1 MQRVVHQL
9 ELTVVEVSRP
19 FGSRVTAVQ
28 AILHG
33 ATQHC
38 AFPMETPLLFEEERL
53 LGDDVMQLQLL
64 SDSIE
69 VGSVEFSVGD
79 QFPTVLEGDFD
90 MWFKV
95 NTEGSP
101 SKQQPRLRLAVSLKE
116 VAAKR
121 QRTSPRKRPDLPEG
135 LPSCPRCEFLERLT
149 ASQQNE
155 LQCLAES
162 VAVYKQ
168 VAAALEE
175 SEQGE
180 VPAADVEA
188 LALELLKIFRNQSGG
203 LAAQDADHVRMVL
216 LGLNEKLKVLQVLQ
230 REVQSLRAQL
240 EESQELRRT
249 LEASITETT
258 EELQSQSY
266 KQSEE
271 QSRLAAERQSAVEA
285 LRKQLLQF
293 REKCTSEEQ
302 LQAQLAL
309 TQGQLAKAQAEQG
322 NFIQM
327 KAHLEALKAELK
339 EAELQRQTLRQHL
352 TRTTQDFEQR
362 AKEAQTSHSRLLS
375 EKLSLQTE
383 LDQVQTALLAQ
394 RADTDRATQE
404 VLQLK
409 GRLTQ
414 VEAQLAAL
422 NNQVRSVTEV
432 RGLAERLQVSTQGLE
447 AKLQDSASTFQR
459 QLDELV
465 TLNAKVR
472 SSETRTQNE
481 ANQQATE
488 LQARTTEVQQLTR
501 EKLELTSNI
510 ATLEQMLCV
519 QEDLSQM
526 HETLTTQNEMNVAMK
541 DQLLRELGAM
551 AQSLL
556 QQSERGLAAN
566 SLVTKLRELTEDKE
580 FEIDILRR
588 MVTELQRQHPTYIPV
603 KDDPVDLAISEYC
616 NARAKP
622 LDVPFLREDQG
633 IYVFGSKR
641 VFIKMENGKIISE
654 C

>member
-9 ELTVVEVSRP
+9 ELTVVEVTKP
-19 FGSRVTAVQ
+19 LGSRVTS
-28 AILHG
+28 ILASLRG
-33 ATQHC
+33 ASQHSV
-38 AFPMETPLLFEEERL
+38 FPMQTPLLFEEERL
-53 LGDDVMQLQLL
+53 IGDDMIRLQVL
-64 SDSIE
+64 SNTE
-69 VGSVEFSVGD
+69 ELGVVELSLGD

-95 NTEGSP
+95 NCQGSP
-101 SKQQPRLRLAVSLKE
+101 SKQSSRLRLAVSVRE
-116 VAAKR
+116 VAARR
-121 QRTSPRKRPDLPEG
+121 QRSSPHKQVELPAG
-135 LPSCPRCEFLERLT
+135 LPACPRCEFLERLT

-155 LQCLAES
+155 LQTLAES
-162 VAVYKQ
+162 AAVYKQ
-168 VAAALEE
+168 VAAALEKN
-175 SEQGE
+175 EQSDL
-180 VPAADVEA
+180 PAVEIEA
-188 LALELLKIFRNQSGG
+188 LALELPRIFRSQTGG
-203 LAAQDADHVRMVL
+203 LATPEADHVRMVV
-216 LGLNEKLKVLQVLQ
+216 LGLNEKLKAFQVLQ

-240 EESQELRRT
+240 EASQEQRLTLEKSVRETTAQLEAQSSKQSQEL
-249 LEASITETT
+249 A
-258 EELQSQSY
+258 
-266 KQSEE
+266 K
-271 QSRLAAERQSAVEA
+271 LAAERQSAVEA

-293 REKCTSEEQ
+293 RDKCSSEEH
-302 LQAQLAL
+302 LQAQLL
-309 TQGQLAKAQAEQG
+309 QTQGQLAKVQAEQG
-322 NFIQM
+322 NYIQM

-339 EAELQRQTLRQHL
+339 EAEQQRQTLRQHL
-352 TRTTQDFEQR
+352 TRITQDFDQR
-362 AKEAQTSHSRLLS
+362 AREAQAAHSRLLS
-375 EKLSLQTE
+375 EKLALQTE
-383 LDQVQTALLAQ
+383 LDNVQTALLAQ
-394 RADTDRATQE
+394 RADTDRVTQE
-404 VLQLK
+404 ALLLK

-414 VEAQLAAL
+414 VEAQLATFS
-422 NNQVRSVTEV
+422 NQTRTVTEM
-432 RGLAERLQVSTQGLE
+432 RGLTERLQVSVQGLE
-447 AKLQDSASTFQR
+447 AKLQDSATAFQR
-459 QLDELV
+459 QLDDIAG
-465 TLNAKVR
+465 LNAKVR
-472 SSETRTQNE
+472 TSETRTQNE
-481 ANQQATE
+481 ANQQAAE

-526 HETLTTQNEMNVAMK
+526 HETVTTQNDMNVAMK

-588 MVTELQRQHPTYIPV
+588 MVTELQRQRPTYIPV

-616 NARAKP
+616 NARSKP

-633 IYVFGSKR
+633 IYIFGSKR